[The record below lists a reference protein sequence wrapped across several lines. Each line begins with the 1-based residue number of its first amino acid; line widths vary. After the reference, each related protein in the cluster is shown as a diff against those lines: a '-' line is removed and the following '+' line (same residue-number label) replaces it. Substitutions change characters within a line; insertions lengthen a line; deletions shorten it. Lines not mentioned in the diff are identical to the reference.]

1 MVISGTLAVRDQCG
15 TLGNVY
21 SDVTIPIKP
30 GGLSTLSFSGTQ
42 FAAIRGSTVGPFD
55 PALPASCRTYGAA
68 DPVWE
73 TLTQSWDNTTITVT
87 TSYVSVGPPYWPILS
102 PPVELLEYDPKWKA
116 KCPYWHTAGNNFDA
130 YYHGIFDPV
139 SRSKP
144 SGVMFR
150 PDPSLTTSRAF

>member
-15 TLGNVY
+15 TFGKVY

-30 GGLSTLSFSGTQ
+30 GGLSSLSFSGTQ
-42 FAAIRGSTVGPFD
+42 FAAYRGSTVGSFD

-68 DPVWE
+68 DPIWE
-73 TLTQSWDNTTITVT
+73 TLTQSWDNTTTTVT
-87 TSYVSVGPPYWPILS
+87 TSYVTVGPPYWPILS

-139 SRSKP
+139 SRGKP
-144 SGVMFR
+144 
-150 PDPSLTTSRAF
+150 